1 MAEGLV
7 CRPGSVPG
15 CLAASRSATI
25 HLGPPLPAASC
36 GLPAHSGGQPSNVR
50 CSTLLR
56 AGFAEPTR
64 SPGPLV
70 VSCTT
75 VSPLP
80 RSGDRG
86 GLFSVALSRGLLR
99 VGVAHR
105 PALGSPDL
113 PRHHTGAAAA
123 RPTPPRAQCRA
134 AARKF
139 VLPEERQANGGLLR
153 GDGRDALH
161 AAPMGVGST
170 GGPLATRT
178 GSVMSRGRFLL
189 GGALVAATFSTVAIA
204 PTTAHTGDPAPSA
217 RRFARAA
224 WTPDGTVRAI
234 TLTKQRVYIAG
245 DFTHLRSV
253 ATGKVVRRP
262 RVAAFRRDNGA
273 LVRGFQPTAN
283 GSVDAMAVLGHKL
296 FLGGDFT
303 AVNRVD
309 RQHLAAVNRRTG
321 GLTSITAEVDGP
333 VWTLL
338 AMQGSVYVGGDFE
351 HVDGLLRTH
360 LFALDASGV
369 LSSTWPDQAA
379 GTTKGGVYTLAA
391 TANQRSVIVGGG
403 FTKL

>member
-1 MAEGLV
+1 
-7 CRPGSVPG
+7 
-15 CLAASRSATI
+15 
-25 HLGPPLPAASC
+25 
-36 GLPAHSGGQPSNVR
+36 
-50 CSTLLR
+50 
-56 AGFAEPTR
+56 
-64 SPGPLV
+64 
-70 VSCTT
+70 
-75 VSPLP
+75 
-80 RSGDRG
+80 
-86 GLFSVALSRGLLR
+86 
-99 VGVAHR
+99 
-105 PALGSPDL
+105 
-113 PRHHTGAAAA
+113 
-123 RPTPPRAQCRA
+123 
-134 AARKF
+134 
-139 VLPEERQANGGLLR
+139 
-153 GDGRDALH
+153 
-161 AAPMGVGST
+161 
-170 GGPLATRT
+170 
-178 GSVMSRGRFLL
+178 MSRGRFLL

-253 ATGKVVRRP
+253 ATGKVVRRT
-262 RVAAFRRDNGA
+262 RVAAFRRDNGT

-403 FTKL
+403 FTKLVGQPRTYLGEISRATGDVRAWNPTPACFPGHCFVRSLVADRTRIYAGIAGPGGHVAAYARSSARTVWIRHTNGDVTAIALAGRRVVIGGHFTEVSQKSRRIFAELGTRTGTLAPRQVNSSGDVYPGILAIDVTRGRIRIGGSFDTLASQGRYAILRE